1 MEEAACWRRPQ
12 VRAGGPSHPDG
23 SPPRRAPPL
32 SPLSPEHFT
41 ALRIVCAVEANWPG
55 SGWETSEA
63 PASSRPPTVLGPGVE
78 GGACEEPR
86 PERKHEALRASAGRG
101 GLLCSLSQRC
111 GRRGRELRLYI
122 YFSLSPSL
130 SLCLSHTHSLA
141 APDEHCQAGRWGG

>member
-1 MEEAACWRRPQ
+1 MVIRALEETDSAQRCREQGFLEEAACWRRPQ
-12 VRAGGPSHPDG
+12 VRAGSPSHPDG

-78 GGACEEPR
+78 GGACKEPR
-86 PERKHEALRASAGRG
+86 PETKHEALRASAGGDVCVRSASAAG
-101 GLLCSLSQRC
+101 GAEGS
-111 GRRGRELRLYI
+111 
-122 YFSLSPSL
+122 
-130 SLCLSHTHSLA
+130 
-141 APDEHCQAGRWGG
+141 